1 MKRIAFFAFN
11 KINREVKMEN
21 KYLMNSKIY
30 VKPKPASF
38 IFRILLNI
46 CLAVYLLASIVMIL
60 FEGVSIGIVGGI
72 CLAVFI
78 VLSYNQRPSAR
89 AHYEM
94 VQAEIGIEPDMV
106 TIIYRQISSL
116 KGGDAVYKIPA
127 GQLNSIEFSDQLC
140 CIHFIGSV
148 TVTYAGSNSR
158 SENKS
163 DCYFYVEKGYEKE
176 ILSELTRVCG
186 KDIIYRDR

>member
-1 MKRIAFFAFN
+1 
-11 KINREVKMEN
+11 MEN
-21 KYLMNSKIY
+21 TYLINSKLY

-46 CLAVYLLASIVMIL
+46 FLAVYLLASIVMIL

-72 CLAVFI
+72 CLVVFI
-78 VLSYNQRPSAR
+78 VLTYNQRPSAR
-89 AHYEM
+89 AHYEI
-94 VQAEIGIEPDMV
+94 VQAEIGIEPDVV

-116 KGGDAVYKIPA
+116 NGGNAVYKIPT

-148 TVTYAGSNSR
+148 TVTYTGNNLR

-163 DCYFYVEKGYEKE
+163 GCYFYVEKGYEKE
-176 ILSELTRVCG
+176 ILSELTRTCG
-186 KDIIYRDR
+186 KDIIYRNR

>member
-1 MKRIAFFAFN
+1 
-11 KINREVKMEN
+11 MEN
-21 KYLMNSKIY
+21 TYLMNSKLY

-38 IFRILLNI
+38 IFRILLDI
-46 CLAVYLLASIVMIL
+46 CLVVYLLASIVMIL
-60 FEGVSIGIVGGI
+60 FEGISIGIVGGI
-72 CLAVFI
+72 CLVVFI
-78 VLSYNQRPSAR
+78 VLAYNRRPSAR

-116 KGGDAVYKIPA
+116 KGGDAVYKIPT

-140 CIHFIGSV
+140 CIHFIGSAE
-148 TVTYAGSNSR
+148 VTYTGSNPR

-176 ILSELTRVCG
+176 ILSELTRACG

>member
-1 MKRIAFFAFN
+1 
-11 KINREVKMEN
+11 MEN
-21 KYLMNSKIY
+21 TYLINSKLY

-46 CLAVYLLASIVMIL
+46 FLAVYLLASIVMIL

-72 CLAVFI
+72 CLVVFI
-78 VLSYNQRPSAR
+78 VLTYNQRPSAR
-89 AHYEM
+89 AHYEI
-94 VQAEIGIEPDMV
+94 VQAEIGIEPDVV

-116 KGGDAVYKIPA
+116 NVGNAVYKIPT

-148 TVTYAGSNSR
+148 TVTYTGSNLR

-163 DCYFYVEKGYEKE
+163 GCYFYVEKGYEKE
-176 ILSELTRVCG
+176 ILSELTRTCG
-186 KDIIYRDR
+186 KDIIYRNR

>member
-1 MKRIAFFAFN
+1 
-11 KINREVKMEN
+11 MEN
-21 KYLMNSKIY
+21 TYLINSKLY

-46 CLAVYLLASIVMIL
+46 FLAVYLLASIVMIL

-72 CLAVFI
+72 CLVVFI
-78 VLSYNQRPSAR
+78 VLTYNQRPSAR
-89 AHYEM
+89 AHYEI
-94 VQAEIGIEPDMV
+94 VQAEIGIEPDVV

-116 KGGDAVYKIPA
+116 NGGNAVYKIPT

-140 CIHFIGSV
+140 CIHFIESV
-148 TVTYAGSNSR
+148 TVTYTGSNLR

-163 DCYFYVEKGYEKE
+163 GCYFYVEKGYEKE
-176 ILSELTRVCG
+176 ILSELTRTCG
-186 KDIIYRDR
+186 KDIIYRNR

>member
-1 MKRIAFFAFN
+1 
-11 KINREVKMEN
+11 MEN
-21 KYLMNSKIY
+21 TYLINSKLY

-46 CLAVYLLASIVMIL
+46 FLAVYLLASIVMIL

-72 CLAVFI
+72 CLVVFI
-78 VLSYNQRPSAR
+78 VLTYNQRPSAR
-89 AHYEM
+89 AHYEI
-94 VQAEIGIEPDMV
+94 VQAEIGIEPDVV

-116 KGGDAVYKIPA
+116 NGGNAVYKIPT

-148 TVTYAGSNSR
+148 TVTYTGSNLR

-163 DCYFYVEKGYEKE
+163 GCYFYVEKGYEKE
-176 ILSELTRVCG
+176 
-186 KDIIYRDR
+186 KAIYDFLNKKLNTNIKIPTNLKKKSNFKIYKQNT